1 MYDKVVSYA
10 GETTELDEDLID
22 LEKLLDDDIFMLTAP
37 WVSWSPP
44 CSLVSLVWLID
55 GIPLFIILLV
65 SRARIHL

>member
-37 WVSWSPP
+37 
-44 CSLVSLVWLID
+44 
-55 GIPLFIILLV
+55 
-65 SRARIHL
+65 